1 MQVTAETLAR
11 MSGREVNDNMRSV
24 IAGLALAGVG
34 AGLNRP
40 HRLAMYLA
48 QLGHESEWFKYDREI
63 WGPTEAQKRYEGRK
77 DLGNTQP
84 GDGYRYRGRGPIQ
97 ITGRANYEQLRVAL
111 GLDCVAHPVILE
123 DPHNAARVSG
133 WFWKGRG
140 LNELA
145 DGGTVNFTKI
155 TRRINGGTNGLA
167 DREMFYSRARAAL
180 GLA

>member
-1 MQVTAETLAR
+1 MITTDLLRHIMPESGPRAALFTVPLVTAAAEFDIDTAER
-11 MSGREVNDNMRSV
+11 V
-24 IAGLALAGVG
+24 AAW
-34 AGLNRP
+34 
-40 HRLAMYLA
+40 LA
-48 QLGHESEWFKYDREI
+48 QLAHESGQLRYVRELAS
-63 WGPTEAQKRYEGRK
+63 GEAYEGRK

-84 GDGYRYRGRGPIQ
+84 GDGARFRGRGLIQ

-145 DGGTVNFTKI
+145 DGGAANFTKI

>member
-1 MQVTAETLAR
+1 MITTDLLRRIMPESGPRAALFTVPLVTAAAEFDINTAER
-11 MSGREVNDNMRSV
+11 V
-24 IAGLALAGVG
+24 AAW
-34 AGLNRP
+34 
-40 HRLAMYLA
+40 LA
-48 QLGHESEWFKYDREI
+48 QLAHESGQLRYVREI
-63 WGPTEAQKRYEGRK
+63 ASGEAYEGRK

-84 GDGYRYRGRGPIQ
+84 GDGARFRGRGLIQ

-111 GLDCVAHPVILE
+111 GLDCVAHPEILE

-145 DGGTVNFTKI
+145 DGGAANFTKI

>member
-1 MQVTAETLAR
+1 MITTDLLRRIMPESGPRAALFTVPLVTAAAEFDINTAER
-11 MSGREVNDNMRSV
+11 V
-24 IAGLALAGVG
+24 AAW
-34 AGLNRP
+34 
-40 HRLAMYLA
+40 LA
-48 QLGHESEWFKYDREI
+48 QLAHESGQLRYVREI
-63 WGPTEAQKRYEGRK
+63 ASGEAYEGRK

-84 GDGYRYRGRGPIQ
+84 GDGARFRGRGLIQ

-111 GLDCVAHPVILE
+111 GLDCVAHPEILE

-145 DGGTVNFTKI
+145 DGGAVNFTKI

>member
-1 MQVTAETLAR
+1 MITTDLLRRIMPESGPRAALFTVPLVTAAAEFDINTAER
-11 MSGREVNDNMRSV
+11 V
-24 IAGLALAGVG
+24 AAW
-34 AGLNRP
+34 
-40 HRLAMYLA
+40 LA
-48 QLGHESEWFKYDREI
+48 QLAHESGQLRYVREI
-63 WGPTEAQKRYEGRK
+63 ASGEAYEGRK

-84 GDGYRYRGRGPIQ
+84 GDGARFRGRGLIQ

-111 GLDCVAHPVILE
+111 GLDCIAHPEILE

>member
-1 MQVTAETLAR
+1 MITTDLLRHIMPESGPRAALFTVPLVTAAAEFDINTAER
-11 MSGREVNDNMRSV
+11 V
-24 IAGLALAGVG
+24 AAW
-34 AGLNRP
+34 
-40 HRLAMYLA
+40 LA
-48 QLGHESEWFKYDREI
+48 QLAHESGQLRYVREI
-63 WGPTEAQKRYEGRK
+63 ASGEAYERRR

-84 GDGYRYRGRGPIQ
+84 GDGVRFRGRGLIQ

-111 GLDCVAHPVILE
+111 GLDCVAHPEILE

>member
-1 MQVTAETLAR
+1 MITTDLLRRIMPESGPRAALFTVPLVTAAAEFDIDTAER
-11 MSGREVNDNMRSV
+11 V
-24 IAGLALAGVG
+24 AAW
-34 AGLNRP
+34 
-40 HRLAMYLA
+40 LA
-48 QLGHESEWFKYDREI
+48 QLAHESGQLRYVREI
-63 WGPTEAQKRYEGRK
+63 ASGEAYEGRK

-84 GDGYRYRGRGPIQ
+84 GDGARFRGRGLIQ

-111 GLDCVAHPVILE
+111 GLDCVAHPEILE

>member
-1 MQVTAETLAR
+1 MITTDLLRRIMPESGPRAALFTVPLVTAAAEFDINTAER
-11 MSGREVNDNMRSV
+11 V
-24 IAGLALAGVG
+24 AAW
-34 AGLNRP
+34 
-40 HRLAMYLA
+40 LA
-48 QLGHESEWFKYDREI
+48 QLAHESGQLRYVREI
-63 WGPTEAQKRYEGRK
+63 ASGEAYEGRK

-84 GDGYRYRGRGPIQ
+84 GDGARFRGRGLIQ

-111 GLDCVAHPVILE
+111 GLDCVAHPEILE